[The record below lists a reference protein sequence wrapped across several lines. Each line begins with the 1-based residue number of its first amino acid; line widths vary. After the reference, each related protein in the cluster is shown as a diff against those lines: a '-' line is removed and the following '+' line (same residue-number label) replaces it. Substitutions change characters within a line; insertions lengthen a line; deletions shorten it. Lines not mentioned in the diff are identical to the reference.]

1 MRAFVLLLSL
11 GFVAGESEYVTRKL
25 CRDVDASQC
34 SIHSV
39 IVDPCPQG
47 PAFCTLKKNKAY
59 GITLDMTPHFPADN
73 LKLSITS
80 DVNNSGDFSTLIKA
94 PGDACRLLTCPL
106 EADQR
111 RIFDVDLMVDKRFS
125 GKFPVKIKLW
135 NEHDDS
141 QACCVTFTVKVK

>member
-11 GFVAGESEYVTRKL
+11 GFVAADSEYVTRKL

-47 PAFCTLKKNKAY
+47 PAFCTLKKNKTY
-59 GITLDMTPHFPADN
+59 GITLDMTPHFAAEN
-73 LKLSITS
+73 LRLSITS
-80 DVNNSGDFSTLIKA
+80 DVSNTGDFTTLIKA
-94 PGDACRLLTCPL
+94 PGDACKLLTCPL

-135 NEHDDS
+135 DEDMES